1 MKRNVILTI
10 DDAPSANFK
19 AKVDLLIEHKI
30 NAVFFCIGN
39 KIEQHRG
46 DLIHALKQG
55 FILGNHSYTH
65 PWFSSI
71 TSREGFEEIRKTDE
85 LLNDIYTSAGIH
97 QEDRKR
103 FFRFPYGDA
112 GDGKYG
118 YHQNNKAAAKQKH
131 FTNLIK
137 NKAYSFK
144 KITWLLWH
152 DLASKKGKK
161 YEDLQKYLLES
172 GYENSQEINT
182 RYNDRRQG
190 HLPIDWRWDFDT
202 RDWCLN
208 SLHSP
213 ISLDN
218 EMQLQ
223 LVDRIQHHF
232 SASYNNSIYKNNEI
246 ILCHDYD
253 YNYDFIKNLVI
264 RLKNLNVG
272 FISFS

>member
-19 AKVDLLIEHKI
+19 AKVDLLIEHDI
-30 NAVFFCIGN
+30 SAVFFCIGN
-39 KIEQHRG
+39 KIEQYKS
-46 DLIHALKQG
+46 DLIYAIKQG

-71 TSREGFEEIRKTDE
+71 NKQEGIVEIRKTDE

-112 GDGKYG
+112 GNGKYG

-152 DLASKKGKK
+152 DLASNKGNK
-161 YEDLQKYLLES
+161 YEDFQSYLIEL
-172 GYENSQEINT
+172 GYHNSKQIDT
-182 RYNDRRQG
+182 YHNDRRQSR
-190 HLPIDWRWDFDT
+190 LPIDWRWDFDT
-202 RDWCLN
+202 RDWSLN
-208 SLHSP
+208 SNHWPTSA
-213 ISLDN
+213 DDD
-218 EMQLQ
+218 LQ
-223 LVDRIQHHF
+223 LKLVNRIQHHF
-232 SASYNNSIYKNNEI
+232 SNSNNNIIQPKNEI
-246 ILCHDYD
+246 MLCHDYE
-253 YNYDFIKNLVI
+253 YNYDFIKTLVV
-264 RLKNLNVG
+264 RLKNLDVG
-272 FISFS
+272 FISI